1 MSQQKAECH
10 ELSDCI
16 NRQIT
21 HLLKALVFMEK
32 NRMARA
38 VKETMIWHGS
48 AQQKKRLNCR
58 KSSESG

>member
-1 MSQQKAECH
+1 MSQQEAECH

-21 HLLKALVFMEK
+21 HLLKTLVFMEK

-38 VKETMIWHGS
+38 LKETMIWHGS
-48 AQQKKRLNCR
+48 TQQKKR
-58 KSSESG
+58 